1 MKDRKTFLTN
11 LKEAELIK
19 LLKTKLIPDL
29 QDTSEFNRK
38 DGYSPSTDVIF
49 EFKCRGRHYD
59 TLLMDKPKYEAL
71 MRSKRVRFVV
81 STPEGIWSW
90 NLKKL
95 KDLVWEQRELPGST
109 WYYRAYPNVL
119 KTVTY
124 LDIKDAKNLTD
135 ILLS

>member
-49 EFKCRGRHYD
+49 EFKCR
-59 TLLMDKPKYEAL
+59 
-71 MRSKRVRFVV
+71 
-81 STPEGIWSW
+81 
-90 NLKKL
+90 
-95 KDLVWEQRELPGST
+95 
-109 WYYRAYPNVL
+109 
-119 KTVTY
+119 TY